1 MMCDFSCLRCWST
14 FPGHFQPRATSLV
27 IQKQL
32 RNFQTTA
39 VTLVGESTYLSLIA
53 SSNKQDITGQS
64 LLVEIP
70 INLDIKVKV
79 MQRQRTSVMRNHC
92 QNKHM
97 NFDISKLV
105 QCILATQVQLGNKG
119 IELVQSPA
127 KKQWMDAHNTHVH

>member
-1 MMCDFSCLRCWST
+1 MTNLMIKYLFAYKIIMMCDFSCLRCWST

-53 SSNKQDITGQS
+53 SSNKQDMTGQS

-79 MQRQRTSVMRNHC
+79 MQPKDNS
-92 QNKHM
+92 
-97 NFDISKLV
+97 DAESLSK
-105 QCILATQVQLGNKG
+105 QTY
-119 IELVQSPA
+119 EL
-127 KKQWMDAHNTHVH
+127 